1 MQPDAN
7 AESNSLRR
15 SLGARQIQMLAFG
28 GTIGTG
34 LFLGIG
40 SSLAES
46 GPAALLLSF
55 CIIGVSVY
63 CTMLALG
70 EMAVYMPVAGS
81 FCTYVGSYVD
91 ESFSFALTWNY
102 WLNDTIALASH
113 VLASRLLVDF
123 WLPDPVLP
131 TDGSSFSTSFGVR
144 CTREIV
150 RTVTP
155 IISLLVNVGLNM
167 LPVDGFGEIEY
178 WLAAIKVFTVA
189 LFCVIGLVT
198 NLGINTENEFIGFRY
213 WKNPGAFHN
222 GFGGFISSFVNAAF
236 AFAGTES
243 IAIAAGEALN
253 PVKSLPKAIR
263 SMSFRVL
270 TLYIVGVI
278 VVGINIPFNT
288 PGLNGDSVRMSPFT
302 LVFQKFGVPGAASL
316 MNAVIL
322 SSALSAGN
330 HSLFAGTRLLYS
342 LARAGHAP
350 NIFSKCNRHGVPWL
364 AVLATSTL
372 AILCL
377 LTSHAGKTWS
387 FLLNII
393 AVSNQLSWTFIG
405 FTSLRFRKALRKQSK
420 THRLVFP
427 NWTYPVGP
435 YLVIILNVVF
445 LLVQGWKSFFP
456 FQFSL
461 FLSYYIEIP
470 LVLGLYL
477 VWKLS
482 HRTKLKTISEMDL
495 DTHWHNPSPQE
506 ETPGDA

>member
-1 MQPDAN
+1 MQPDLTV
-7 AESNSLRR
+7 EVGSLRR
-15 SLGARQIQMLAFG
+15 SLCARQIQMLAFG

-81 FCTYVGSYVD
+81 FCTYVGKYVD
-91 ESFSFALTWNY
+91 ESLSFALTWNY

-123 WLPDPVLP
+123 WLPDTTPSIAN
-131 TDGSSFSTSFGVR
+131 TSFSENVGIR

-150 RTVTP
+150 RTATP
-155 IISLLVNVGLNM
+155 IISLLVNIGLNM

-189 LFCVIGLVT
+189 LFCVIGVIT
-198 NLGINTENEFIGFRY
+198 NMGVNKENEFIGFRY
-213 WKNPGAFHN
+213 WKDPGAFHN
-222 GFGGFISSFVNAAF
+222 GVGGFISSFVNAAF

-263 SMSFRVL
+263 SMSYRVL
-270 TLYIVGVI
+270 TLYILGVI
-278 VVGINIPFNT
+278 VVGINIPYNT
-288 PGLNGDSVRMSPFT
+288 PGLNGDSIRMSPFT

-316 MNAVIL
+316 MNAVVL

-342 LARAGHAP
+342 LAQAGHAP
-350 NIFSKCNRHGVPWL
+350 KIFSKCNRHGIPWL
-364 AVLATSTL
+364 AVLATSIL
-372 AILCL
+372 AIFSL
-377 LTSHAGKTWS
+377 LSSHAGKTWS
-387 FLLNII
+387 FLLNVI

-405 FTSLRFRKALRKQSK
+405 FTSLRFRKALRVQAK
-420 THRLVFP
+420 THRLLFP
-427 NWTYPVGP
+427 NWTYPIGP
-435 YLVIILNVVF
+435 HLVIVLNVVF
-445 LLVQGWKSFFP
+445 LILQGWKSFFP
-456 FQFSL
+456 FRFSL
-461 FLSYYIEIP
+461 FLSYYVEIP

-477 VWKLS
+477 VWKFY
-482 HRTKLKTISEMDL
+482 HRTKLLRPTEMDL
-495 DTHWHNPSPQE
+495 DTHWHDPALPAE
-506 ETPGDA
+506 ESVQA